1 MSPRRPLS
9 LLQSFLLTLLLLAGT
24 WACDRVSVT
33 LSKDDHAR
41 EGSGSVEAERTSEME
56 NKAAEIERQAEDLRN
71 MEGSDQDKID
81 AYNKLQQEQQE
92 LNSMS
97 EGGN

>member
-9 LLQSFLLTLLLLAGT
+9 LLQSLLLTLFLLMGT
-24 WACDRVSVT
+24 WACDRVSV
-33 LSKDDHAR
+33 
-41 EGSGSVEAERTSEME
+41 SVDKSSSTTETERTSEME

-81 AYNKLQQEQQE
+81 AYNKLQQSQQE
-92 LNSMS
+92 LSSMS
-97 EGGN
+97 EGGEGGN